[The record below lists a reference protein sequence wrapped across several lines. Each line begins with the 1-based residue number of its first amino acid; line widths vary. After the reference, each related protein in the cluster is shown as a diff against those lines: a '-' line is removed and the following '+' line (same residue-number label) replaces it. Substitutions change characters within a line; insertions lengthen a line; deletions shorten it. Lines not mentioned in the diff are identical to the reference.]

1 MDNDIIYSDILNLE
15 KDILHIEETL
25 VEFLNLKYEKGIKK
39 SLHQLESN
47 LRYLSILANGAPIN
61 KNEDRKIM
69 DFLRIH
75 YDYLQKLLLSR
86 DNLKDFHEK
95 LKNYRYVDD
104 LTDIQYGRYIRWI
117 NLKDPNK
124 ISLTR
129 GGIIIDIKILS
140 NGIHLV
146 CKNTYNHKFQ
156 IKIDECYIFQKLTEQ
171 EQILLMALDYLDKS
185 K

>member
-1 MDNDIIYSDILNLE
+1 MANDIIYSDILNLE

-75 YDYLQKLLLSR
+75 YDYLQKLS
-86 DNLKDFHEK
+86 
-95 LKNYRYVDD
+95 V
-104 LTDIQYGRYIRWI
+104 
-117 NLKDPNK
+117 P
-124 ISLTR
+124 
-129 GGIIIDIKILS
+129 
-140 NGIHLV
+140 
-146 CKNTYNHKFQ
+146 
-156 IKIDECYIFQKLTEQ
+156 
-171 EQILLMALDYLDKS
+171 A
-185 K
+185 

>member
-1 MDNDIIYSDILNLE
+1 MADDIIYSDILNLE

-75 YDYLQKLLLSR
+75 YDYLQKLS
-86 DNLKDFHEK
+86 E
-95 LKNYRYVDD
+95 
-104 LTDIQYGRYIRWI
+104 
-117 NLKDPNK
+117 P
-124 ISLTR
+124 
-129 GGIIIDIKILS
+129 
-140 NGIHLV
+140 
-146 CKNTYNHKFQ
+146 
-156 IKIDECYIFQKLTEQ
+156 
-171 EQILLMALDYLDKS
+171 A
-185 K
+185 